1 MHGFIPGLSILP
13 ADLCVCFCAGTIC
26 FDFCGFV
33 AYSENREQDASS
45 PFFLLKIVL
54 TIGFKKICRLFY
66 MGFNIF
72 KTEKKICQ
80 QASISPWAKNLFAS
94 KLRICKLH
102 FDGSFRKTWSEG
114 MRTAKFKAMLTFLRN
129 VLQS

>member
-1 MHGFIPGLSILP
+1 MHGFIPGLSILS

-80 QASISPWAKNLFAS
+80 QASISP
-94 KLRICKLH
+94 
-102 FDGSFRKTWSEG
+102 
-114 MRTAKFKAMLTFLRN
+114 
-129 VLQS
+129 